1 MNTCDQLD
9 KGLLQVVY
17 RCVVGESLNVT
28 PSNVIRFVCQISVND
43 RKCSDKPIPEFKL
56 FFNRCNGY

>member
-28 PSNVIRFVCQISVND
+28 PSKVIRFVCQISVND
-43 RKCSDKPIPEFKL
+43 RKCSDKPILEFKP
-56 FFNRCNGY
+56 FFNRCNGF